1 MPRSNKSDYKVLS
14 VEIRKDKVEELDSI
28 ALTLGASRSEIL
40 RIALNRYLPILKEE
54 NKHLF
59 ELDGQITEIN
69 Q

>member
-54 NKHLF
+54 NKHLI
-59 ELDGQITEIN
+59 ELDGQIAAIN

>member
-28 ALTLGASRSEIL
+28 ALTIGASRSEIL

-54 NKHLF
+54 NKHLI
-59 ELDGQITEIN
+59 ELDGQIAAIN